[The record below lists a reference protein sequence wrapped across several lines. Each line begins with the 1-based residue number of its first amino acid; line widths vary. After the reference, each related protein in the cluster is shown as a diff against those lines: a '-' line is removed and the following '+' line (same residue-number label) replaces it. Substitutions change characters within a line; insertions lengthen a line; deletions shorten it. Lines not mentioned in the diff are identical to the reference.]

1 MKKIALVLLA
11 LVFITS
17 CHIEKR
23 RYLPGYSTSWS
34 IGFGKHSNE
43 NNEANSST
51 KSNVTEADSAIRLV
65 QATADSTELASE
77 ISLENQDA
85 RVIHENKMEK
95 KPLGNEKPLVKG
107 KKNSI
112 LNREEQSS
120 FISENVPLAQDVN
133 SQSIREKNFLGS
145 HGNSDL
151 ETLLLVIL
159 AVIAPPLA
167 VLIETGLSKAFWIDL
182 VLALIGGSFVL
193 GVGLPLIQGI
203 AALSAIILAL
213 MVVFHHNPISSITS
227 EFKPKNRPEG
237 IPWTA
242 FLFPPFAL
250 RWLDGV
256 KTGEIVLACFL
267 TLFLNYIGYMYVMAL
282 ISKYPVKQLTE
293 EQRRIMKLN
302 GLAVFFSIVGV
313 IASFIYVS
321 VFTDLFN

>member
-1 MKKIALVLLA
+1 MKKIALIFLA

-43 NNEANSST
+43 NKEANSST
-51 KSNVTEADSAIRLV
+51 KSNVTVADSAIRV
-65 QATADSTELASE
+65 AQGTADSTEFASE
-77 ISLENQDA
+77 ISLKNQDA
-85 RVIHENKMEK
+85 RVIHENKVEK
-95 KPLGNEKPLVKG
+95 KPLGNEKHLVEG

-112 LNREEQSS
+112 LNGVEQSS
-120 FISENVPLAQDVN
+120 FISKNAPLAQDIN
-133 SQSIREKNFLGS
+133 SESIREKNFLGS

-213 MVVFHHNPISSITS
+213 LVVFHHNPISSITS
-227 EFKPKNRPEG
+227 EFKTRSRPQG

-242 FLFPPFAL
+242 FIFPPFAL

-267 TLFLNYIGYMYVMAL
+267 TLFLNYIGYMYVMSL

-321 VFTDLFN
+321 IYTDLFN

>member
-1 MKKIALVLLA
+1 MIRIVLIFLA

-34 IGFGKHSNE
+34 IGFSTHSNE
-43 NNEANSST
+43 NNEANSSE
-51 KSNVTEADSAIRLV
+51 KLNNAVADSTIRV
-65 QATADSTELASE
+65 FQATADSTGLASE
-77 ISLENQDA
+77 ISPENQNT
-85 RVIHENKMEK
+85 RVIHENKVEK
-95 KPLGNEKPLVKG
+95 KPLGNERPLVEG
-107 KKNSI
+107 NKNSI
-112 LNREEQSS
+112 SNREEQSS
-120 FISENVPLAQDVN
+120 FISKNSPLAQDIN
-133 SQSIREKNFLGS
+133 FQSIREKNFLGT

-182 VLALIGGSFVL
+182 VLALIGGSFVF

-213 MVVFHHNPISSITS
+213 LVVFHHNPISSITS
-227 EFKPKNRPEG
+227 EFKPRSRPQG

-242 FLFPPFAL
+242 FIFPPFAL

-267 TLFLNYIGYMYVMAL
+267 TLFLNYIGYIYVMAL

-302 GLAVFFSIVGV
+302 GLGVFFSIVGV
-313 IASFIYVS
+313 LASFIYVS

>member
-1 MKKIALVLLA
+1 MKKIALIFLA

-43 NNEANSST
+43 NNKANSSK
-51 KSNVTEADSAIRLV
+51 KSNVTVADSTIDVV

-85 RVIHENKMEK
+85 RVIHENKVEK
-95 KPLGNEKPLVKG
+95 KPLGNEKPLVVG

-120 FISENVPLAQDVN
+120 FISKNAPLAQDIN

-203 AALSAIILAL
+203 AALSAIVLAL
-213 MVVFHHNPISSITS
+213 LVVFHHNPISSITS
-227 EFKPKNRPEG
+227 EYKPRSRPQG

-242 FLFPPFAL
+242 FIFPPFAL

-267 TLFLNYIGYMYVMAL
+267 TLFLNYIGYIYVMVL
-282 ISKYPVKQLTE
+282 ISKYPAKQLTE

-321 VFTDLFN
+321 IYTDLFN

>member
-1 MKKIALVLLA
+1 MKKITLVFLA

-43 NNEANSST
+43 NNQANSST
-51 KSNVTEADSAIRLV
+51 KSNGTVADSAIRVV
-65 QATADSTELASE
+65 QGTADSTELAIE
-77 ISLENQDA
+77 MSLENQDA
-85 RVIHENKMEK
+85 RVIQENKMEK

-112 LNREEQSS
+112 LSREEQSS
-120 FISENVPLAQDVN
+120 FISENAPLAQDIN
-133 SQSIREKNFLGS
+133 SESIREKNFLGS

-213 MVVFHHNPISSITS
+213 LVVFHHNPISSITS
-227 EFKPKNRPEG
+227 ENKPKSRPQG

-242 FLFPPFAL
+242 FIFPPLAL

-267 TLFLNYIGYMYVMAL
+267 TLFLNYIGYMYVMSL

-321 VFTDLFN
+321 IYTDLFN